1 MSSQPPDSSST
12 PAFDPVAAPPQRS
25 GRDLRSLA
33 AAVLATSLVW
43 LGLFVAWLALVGRPQ
58 PVAFEVLPP
67 PATATPQP
75 TAAPTPTPT
84 PGPIWVDVDGAVA
97 APGLYQLPPTA
108 RVQQAI
114 EAAGG
119 LAADADVRGISLAR
133 PLADGEKVYVPT
145 TEEALPTPQEEP
157 ATSSR
162 TASAD
167 LGVGRLDINKA
178 TAAELEALPAI
189 GPKTAQA
196 IVEYRQANG
205 PFRSVEDLLQV
216 KGIGEATLARIRD
229 LITVGPEP

>member
-1 MSSQPPDSSST
+1 MSGQPSDPSLA
-12 PAFDPVAAPPQRS
+12 PASNPADAPTQR
-25 GRDLRSLA
+25 GGKDLRGLA
-33 AAVLATSLVW
+33 AAVLVTSLVW
-43 LGLFVAWLALVGRPQ
+43 LGLFAAWLALVGRPQ
-58 PVAFEVLPP
+58 PVAFEVQPP

-75 TAAPTPTPT
+75 TPAPTPTPT
-84 PGPIWVDVDGAVA
+84 AGPIWVDVGGAVA

-119 LAADADVRGISLAR
+119 LAADADLRSVNLAR

-145 TEEALPTPQEEP
+145 AGEAPPTPPEEP
-157 ATSSR
+157 AASAR
-162 TASAD
+162 TAPVD

-205 PFRSVEDLLQV
+205 PFRSVEDLLKV
-216 KGIGEATLARIRD
+216 KGIGEATLAKIRN
-229 LITVGPEP
+229 LITVSPGP